1 MTDTPDTDTPF
12 RPEARSPRGFA
23 DKRARDLRAERAILE
38 AVSAVYERYGFE
50 ALDTGAF
57 EYADALGKF
66 LPDSD
71 RPNEGVFALQDDD
84 DQWMAL
90 RYDLTAPLARFA
102 AQNWETLPKPF
113 RRYAFGPVWRN
124 EKPGPGRFRQFIQC
138 DADTVGSARPEADAE
153 IIAMAVEGLEAAG
166 LPRGAAVLKINNR
179 KLLNGLLTAAG
190 ADSAGQKLAV
200 LRAVD
205 KLDRLGVEG
214 VRLLLGEGRLDESGD
229 FTKGAGLKGKAVDSV
244 LDFVSA
250 GAGGRSATLDNIA
263 KVIGGS
269 AEGDEGLLEL
279 SKIDAALTS
288 LGIADDQ
295 AFIDPSI
302 VRGLEYYTGA
312 VFEAELLLSTTDE
325 KGNKVSFG
333 SIGGGGRY
341 DDLVARFTG
350 TATPATGFSFG
361 VTRLAAA
368 LRAAGREPGGVA
380 RGPVVVIAFDD
391 AHMRP
396 VLLRGRRI
404 ARGGHSGRGLSG
416 DLGHAAADEICRP
429 PHGAGRHHAGRRRD
443 RRGDRDDQGPRPRP
457 RAGRRGG
464 RQRRLEGRA
473 SRPADHSAR
482 PAGRGGSQDHLEF
495 HWGLKGEARAFHSG
509 GGARRHPRAP
519 AGGRRRADRR
529 AGAAAPGP
537 AARPGRRGHAFAAVR
552 RLRRRRR
559 GGLPAPRLHGRRGAG
574 AFRCRR

>member
-1 MTDTPDTDTPF
+1 MTTLFSEDLQNDPELPAF
-12 RPEARSPRGFA
+12 RPEARAPRGFA

-102 AQNWETLPKPF
+102 AQGWETLPKPF

-179 KLLNGLLTAAG
+179 KLLDGLFEYCNVVDPRQRLTAM
-190 ADSAGQKLAV
+190 
-200 LRAVD
+200 RAID
-205 KLDRLGVEG
+205 KLDRLGWNG
-214 VRLLLGEGRLDESGD
+214 VKDLLGERRVDESGD
-229 FTKGAGLKGKAVDSV
+229 ITPGACLPINAIDWIGQFLN
-244 LDFVSA
+244 A
-250 GAGGRSATLDNIA
+250 GNAGRSRLALLDTL
-263 KVIGGS
+263 GGFNMETP
-269 AEGDEGLLEL
+269 AFIEGLNDLE
-279 SKIDAALTS
+279 KIGAALTS
-288 LGIADDQ
+288 LGVADDQ
-295 AFIDPSI
+295 ALIDTSI

-380 RGPVVVIAFDD
+380 RGPVVVITFDQ
-391 AHMRP
+391 AHMGEYFS
-396 VLLRGRRI
+396 VVGQLRAAGI
-404 ARGGHSGRGLSG
+404 PAEVYLGTSGMKPQMKY
-416 DLGHAAADEICRP
+416 A
-429 PHGAGRHHAGRRRD
+429 D
-443 RRGDRDDQGPRPRP
+443 RRGAPAVVMLGGDEIAAGTVTIKDLD
-457 RAGRRGG
+457 AGRMAA
-464 RQRRLEGRA
+464 EGVT
-473 SRPADHSAR
+473 DN
-482 PAGRGGSQDHLEF
+482 
-495 HWGLKGEARAFHSG
+495 
-509 GGARRHPRAP
+509 
-519 AGGRRRADRR
+519 
-529 AGAAAPGP
+529 AAWKAE
-537 AARPGRRGHAFAAVR
+537 RPGQQTIPRGQLVAAVQKII
-552 RLRRRRR
+552 
-559 GGLPAPRLHGRRGAG
+559 GG
-574 AFRCRR
+574 